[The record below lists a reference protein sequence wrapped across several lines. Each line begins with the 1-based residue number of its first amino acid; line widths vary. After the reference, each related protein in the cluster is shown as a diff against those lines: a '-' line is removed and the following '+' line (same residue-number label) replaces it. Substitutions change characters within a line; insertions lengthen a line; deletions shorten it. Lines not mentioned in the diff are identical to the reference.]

1 MDAKACRLFA
11 QSGGDQR
18 WRDDTRL
25 LSARLVALARVDR
38 FDLRA
43 VEETIHATHRSLTS
57 HFSRWLLHHADL
69 PAHLTV
75 RYTPPSC
82 APSVPCAC
90 ACATCAPGSD

>member
-1 MDAKACRLFA
+1 M
-11 QSGGDQR
+11 
-18 WRDDTRL
+18 

-75 RYTPPSC
+75 RYTPPPRVRRAC
-82 APSVPCAC
+82 RACRVRCSVCVC
-90 ACATCAPGSD
+90 GVCVRV

>member
-1 MDAKACRLFA
+1 LRYCVKACRLFA
-11 QSGGDQR
+11 QSGGDQQ

-25 LSARLVALARVDR
+25 LSTRLAALARVDR

-69 PAHLTV
+69 PAHLSV
-75 RYTPPSC
+75 RHRGVGICT
-82 APSVPCAC
+82 ADV
-90 ACATCAPGSD
+90 